1 MKTTYKIVKSP
12 PYDKD
17 APNTFWIRKEV
28 KLLGYTL
35 SSKTIGDYK
44 YDDTYSELGDC
55 PFFSKISAKK
65 RIKTLNSIK
74 L

>member
-1 MKTTYKIVKSP
+1 MKTIYKIIESP

-28 KLLGYTL
+28 KLLGITV

-44 YDDTYSELGDC
+44 IDDGFGELGSM
-55 PFFSKISAKK
+55 PFFSKISAKRRLK
-65 RIKTLNSIK
+65 MLNKTN
-74 L
+74 